1 MLKKILRLIIMNGIQ
16 RLRGQLV
23 EVGLTRKEKLI
34 PIQKSEVET
43 LAETLPQG
51 WLMKPLTL
59 LGLSAPQI
67 LKVRKLV
74 NNG

>member
-1 MLKKILRLIIMNGIQ
+1 MPKKILRLIIMNGIQ

-23 EVGLTRKEKLI
+23 EVGLTRIEKLI

-51 WLMKPLTL
+51 WLMKPLTS
-59 LGLSAPQI
+59 LGLIFPQI
-67 LKVRKLV
+67 LKLRKLV